1 MKKSISSGIILLCA
15 LFFGIAF
22 ANAGKPFEGVITY
35 KISYPDT
42 KFTESQMAMFP
53 KLMTVSVKGDKSR
66 TEIQMSGVSTVE
78 IRNYTEKTSVALF
91 DLMGQKYAIKAST
104 AEIEK
109 KIQEEGKPT
118 VEITSETKVIAG
130 YTCKKAIIKVTNDG
144 VAATFEAFFTNELGG
159 KNVNFDNALY
169 KDIDGVLLEFVINT
183 KEMNMKL
190 TASSVEKKSLAA
202 NLFVIPSDYTQITK
216 DELQN
221 LFGGAG
227 E

>member
-1 MKKSISSGIILLCA
+1 MKKTISSGIITVCA
-15 LFFGIAF
+15 LVFGMAF
-22 ANAGKPFEGVITY
+22 AYAGKPFEGVITY

-53 KLMTVSVKGDKSR
+53 KMMTVSVKGDKSR
-66 TEIQMSGVSTVE
+66 TEIQMSGVSTIE
-78 IRNYTEKTSVALF
+78 IRDYIEKTSVALF

-109 KIQEEGKPT
+109 KVQEEGKPS
-118 VEITSETKVIAG
+118 VELTSETKVIAG
-130 YTCKKAIIKVTNDG
+130 YTCKKAIIRMTSDG
-144 VAATFEAFFTNELGG
+144 VTTTFEAFYTSELGG

-169 KDIDGVLLEFVINT
+169 KDIDGALLEFVINAQ
-183 KEMNMKL
+183 EMNMKL
-190 TASSVEKKSLAA
+190 TATSIEKKSLPAS
-202 NLFVIPSDYTQITK
+202 LFVIPSDYKQISK
-216 DELQN
+216 EEFQN